1 MHVSLL
7 NVDPLGTDVIAD
19 GPVFATGIAAPDGSF
34 SFDFLPPGAYTV
46 RTQDST
52 ASAQVDVAGGA
63 VAHVALTLPAT
74 EELRGVV
81 LDLDGQP
88 VSDATVLL
96 RRAGSLGA
104 NTVRQRRT
112 DLDGRFSF
120 GELLSARYGIGVE
133 SSDGAGEFLVETSR
147 ALTLR
152 VPSAPLLP
160 QWFAQQGMR

>member
-1 MHVSLL
+1 
-7 NVDPLGTDVIAD
+7 
-19 GPVFATGIAAPDGSF
+19 
-34 SFDFLPPGAYTV
+34 
-46 RTQDST
+46 
-52 ASAQVDVAGGA
+52 
-63 VAHVALTLPAT
+63 
-74 EELRGVV
+74 
-81 LDLDGQP
+81 
-88 VSDATVLL
+88 
-96 RRAGSLGA
+96 
-104 NTVRQRRT
+104 VRQRRT